1 MQPQR
6 YVMPHQQGVR
16 LESDADLSI
25 IIVSYRSADDLENC
39 LESLRYVLDADRPSA
54 EIIVVDNGSGPG
66 RTAALAAKYRE
77 VRFIENSGNHGFA
90 HACNLGV
97 GVARGTD
104 LLFLNPD
111 VLDPGDAVHRFVAIK
126 RSEPGLSIFTVRQ
139 IDRRGRPQR
148 VFGRFPTVLTIL
160 SPVRF
165 LLRLLRPEA
174 FPDPRRT
181 SARRLIVDWVSGSAL
196 MISRSDL
203 DQLGGWCED
212 YWMYSEDVDL
222 CRRAKSHGLVVGY
235 SGEVVLEHRHGG
247 SSRLDRDISALARSE
262 VVISKHLYARRHLN
276 GLRGAIYH
284 AILFLSRFPP
294 LVLAALLARIWPD
307 APDAVAVR
315 AAMYEHLRNH
325 YRRVITDRNW
335 ISPRSVN
342 FRSDGEEG
350 SDRPFQRSGA

>member
-1 MQPQR
+1 MAPR
-6 YVMPHQQGVR
+6 EEVAR
-16 LESDADLSI
+16 NNDADLSV

-39 LESLRYVLDADRPSA
+39 LASLRYVLDSDRPFA
-54 EIIVVDNGSGPG
+54 EIIVVDNGSGTG
-66 RTAALAAKYRE
+66 RTAALAAKYPE
-77 VRFIENSGNHGFA
+77 VRFIENSGNHGYA
-90 HACNLGV
+90 HACNV
-97 GVARGTD
+97 GARVARGSE

-111 VLDPGDAVHRFVAIK
+111 ILDPGDSVHRIVAIK
-126 RSEPGLSIFTVRQ
+126 RSEPGLSILTVRQ

-160 SPVRF
+160 SPIRF
-165 LLRLLRPEA
+165 LLRLLRPAA

-203 DQLGGWCED
+203 EQLGGWCED

-222 CRRAKSHGLVVGY
+222 CRRARSHGLVVAY

-262 VVISKHLYARRHLN
+262 VVISKHLYAHRHLN
-276 GLRGAIYH
+276 GLHAAIYH

-294 LVLAALLARIWPD
+294 LVLATLLARIWPD

-315 AAMYEHLRNH
+315 AAMYKHLENH
-325 YRRVITDRNW
+325 YRRVISDRNW

-342 FRSDGEEG
+342 FRSGGEQG
-350 SDRPFQRSGA
+350 SDRPFQRSGAG